1 MVTSG
6 RALASYE
13 TACQALAEVRTKA
26 LAAIKAMFDERATD
40 KTMTEEVAGRMFSQ
54 DIVDA
59 LVAIEDGPW
68 KFYSGKDRDKSI
80 TQNGL
85 ARLLK
90 PITPQNLRV
99 GALQAKGYERHQFEE
114 YFERY
119 LDDGSAPEPSSPP
132 PTPPF
137 KPSQRPKCDE
147 IRTSDSFNPSSP
159 KAVSGPAFK
168 RPYPSTPAE
177 PAAPAPGFKRPPG

>member
-6 RALASYE
+6 RALLRYE
-13 TACQALAEVRTKA
+13 TACQALAEVRTKT
-26 LAAIKAMFDERATD
+26 LAAIKAMFNERATD

-68 KFYSGKDRDKSI
+68 KFYSGKDRDKPI

-114 YFERY
+114 YFE
-119 LDDGSAPEPSSPP
+119 S
-132 PTPPF
+132 F

-147 IRTSDSFNPSSP
+147 IRISDNFNPSSP
-159 KAVSGPAFK
+159 NGPAFKRPYPSAPADPAVSGPAFK
-168 RPYPSTPAE
+168 RP
-177 PAAPAPGFKRPPG
+177 PG

>member
-6 RALASYE
+6 RALARYE
-13 TACQALAEVRTKA
+13 TACQALAEARTKT

-68 KFYSGKDRDKSI
+68 KFYSGKDRDKPI

-132 PTPPF
+132 P
-137 KPSQRPKCDE
+137 
-147 IRTSDSFNPSSP
+147 N
-159 KAVSGPAFK
+159 
-168 RPYPSTPAE
+168 
-177 PAAPAPGFKRPPG
+177 RPPLQPPHPPHPVQTTISH